1 MCEEVEVKG
10 GMIDFMVLIFD
21 GRTDIAL
28 VILQLQMTELDPAK
42 TFLFWK
48 IGPWNLFSYPH
59 PVWIKVPILLAQ
71 LCPLIVTFSCKNNII
86 CKVYL
91 YLYLNIFIITSGQ
104 ALSHGI
110 KPNFVDVD

>member
-42 TFLFWK
+42 TFLF
-48 IGPWNLFSYPH
+48 
-59 PVWIKVPILLAQ
+59 
-71 LCPLIVTFSCKNNII
+71 
-86 CKVYL
+86 
-91 YLYLNIFIITSGQ
+91 
-104 ALSHGI
+104 
-110 KPNFVDVD
+110 